1 MTRIGPPQLTSTSPD
16 MIAVAAVPGSGALT
30 KRTVHALGGV
40 GVMRERHVKRRVKQA
55 A

>member
-1 MTRIGPPQLTSTSPD
+1 MTRIGPPQLTSTAPD
-16 MIAVAAVPGSGALT
+16 MIAVAALPGSGALT
-30 KRTVHALGGV
+30 KRTSTPSRGV